1 MKQKLLFHP
10 ELLSQDR
17 LRKFEAF
24 FDILNLKGIQRPKS
38 RGRKPAD
45 KMSIIRALIFRNLR
59 GLPTLT
65 DLKIELLER
74 PSLAY
79 ILGFEPGVI
88 PPVERFSY
96 FLRNEDN
103 ELLQRIREN
112 LVKCLISSGEI
123 KGRYLSIDTCPV
135 KANVKENNLKTNVK
149 NRFDKKRIPKG
160 DPDAR
165 LGAYAI
171 FTGKDKRVQY
181 FWGYRNH
188 IINDAKTEL
197 PLIEVTKPANV
208 HGSTLAIQNLRY
220 IKDVLGLHPKAVIG
234 DSEFDSSPILEYI
247 LGTMKAKPVIAKN
260 PRGGVPSTTKL
271 SSKGVPICIAGFEIK
286 PRGVFYDKHQQRWR
300 HKFICPIRA
309 SKKFAKKHPYCPW
322 FHPKFTEGTGCYR
335 YIRVDVDDS
344 IRHRIDYGSEEFKR
358 IYNMRTSS
366 ERVFSR
372 LLSVLMQEPTVKGLA
387 STANSYTIAHITVL
401 AVAHFATVVKERDK
415 IRFVK
420 SFLQNF

>member
-103 ELLQRIREN
+103 ELPQRIREN

-123 KGRYLSIDTCPV
+123 KGRYLSIDTCPI
-135 KANVKENNLKTNVK
+135 KANAKENNLKTNVK

-181 FWGYRNH
+181 FW
-188 IINDAKTEL
+188 ATET
-197 PLIEVTKPANV
+197 I
-208 HGSTLAIQNLRY
+208 
-220 IKDVLGLHPKAVIG
+220 
-234 DSEFDSSPILEYI
+234 SS
-247 LGTMKAKPVIAKN
+247 MMQ
-260 PRGGVPSTTKL
+260 KL
-271 SSKGVPICIAGFEIK
+271 SF
-286 PRGVFYDKHQQRWR
+286 
-300 HKFICPIRA
+300 
-309 SKKFAKKHPYCPW
+309 
-322 FHPKFTEGTGCYR
+322 
-335 YIRVDVDDS
+335 
-344 IRHRIDYGSEEFKR
+344 
-358 IYNMRTSS
+358 
-366 ERVFSR
+366 
-372 LLSVLMQEPTVKGLA
+372 LL
-387 STANSYTIAHITVL
+387 
-401 AVAHFATVVKERDK
+401 
-415 IRFVK
+415 
-420 SFLQNF
+420 